1 MTLIV
6 LNIGSSVKGPTAV
19 MLAIWICRREAVKCF
34 LLSKK
39 VKVLYL
45 IRKEK
50 KSYAEVAE
58 AYGKSKSP
66 TCDTVK
72 KKKERHASIAV
83 ALQTT
88 MATVCAV

>member
-1 MTLIV
+1 
-6 LNIGSSVKGPTAV
+6 
-19 MLAIWICRREAVKCF
+19 ML
-34 LLSKK
+34 LLSKR

-58 AYGKSKSP
+58 AYGKNKSP

-72 KKKERHASIAV
+72 KEKERHASFAV

-88 MATVCAV
+88 MATVCAI

>member
-1 MTLIV
+1 MLLIKQKGKSSL
-6 LNIGSSVKGPTAV
+6 LN
-19 MLAIWICRREAVKCF
+19 
-34 LLSKK
+34 
-39 VKVLYL
+39 
-45 IRKEK
+45 KERK

-72 KKKERHASIAV
+72 KKKERHASFAV

>member
-1 MTLIV
+1 M
-6 LNIGSSVKGPTAV
+6 
-19 MLAIWICRREAVKCF
+19 KCF

-66 TCDTVK
+66 TCDTMK
-72 KKKERHASIAV
+72 KEKERHASFAV